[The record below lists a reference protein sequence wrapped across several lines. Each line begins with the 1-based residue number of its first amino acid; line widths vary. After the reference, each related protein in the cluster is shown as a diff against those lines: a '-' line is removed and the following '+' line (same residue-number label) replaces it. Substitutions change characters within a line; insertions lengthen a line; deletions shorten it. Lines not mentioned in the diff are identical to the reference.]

1 MKVEFNAGSKS
12 MASTYP
18 ESDKVAIA
26 KNLIETCGL
35 HRALHAARQFGWHD
49 VAENIAK
56 RIDESQKSSASF

>member
-1 MKVEFNAGSKS
+1 

>member
-1 MKVEFNAGSKS
+1 

-18 ESDKVAIA
+18 ESDKSAIA

-35 HRALHAARQFGWHD
+35 QRALHAARQFGWHD
-49 VAENIAK
+49 VAEKIAK